1 MEKRSQILWLL
12 GTQGLSAFS
21 RQAQKQALQRQFP
34 PSFRVSIVPFQQSL
48 GKKGGGKKNAE
59 VDIIKKLS
67 CNSVASPNFWWKIHI
82 KDWFTRP
89 FLTQTS
95 MQITA
100 FLACPFFG
108 CKCCSYHHEPMMTW
122 RQLLMI
128 SLSINPS
135 FSQPESSASLRK
147 MLSCFPMQLTFH
159 FSPFNLPHYETCT
172 NLKPG
177 PGHCHHAFKHLPT
190 TSIPAPRFGPRSH
203 RSPSPSGARR
213 LGWNRTLVDHPAPDL
228 MKPNNWDGNCLC
240 GQ

>member
-1 MEKRSQILWLL
+1 MQKKITDPLVAWHPRPFSIFKAGSKASSSAAVSSQFPSFNRPISTIPREKR
-12 GTQGLSAFS
+12 
-21 RQAQKQALQRQFP
+21 R
-34 PSFRVSIVPFQQSL
+34 
-48 GKKGGGKKNAE
+48 KKKRRSWYN
-59 VDIIKKLS
+59 KKLS

-159 FSPFNLPHYETCT
+159 FSPFNLPHYETCK

-190 TSIPAPRFGPRSH
+190 TSIPAPRFGPRCH